1 MYGKEVI
8 MTRIENFIFNIFLDE
23 KIALNLKNLNIGM
36 FNDSKL
42 VKKMQETIAVKEKKY
57 ERDGIYD
64 IDNFLE
70 DITYEWLKL
79 SKSMEQKEEKN
90 MLNLYFYSYYYNLV
104 LKYINV
110 SFNKSESY
118 ITKKDLSWFI
128 YLKEQYQLT
137 T

>member
-1 MYGKEVI
+1 

>member
-1 MYGKEVI
+1 

-57 ERDGIYD
+57 ERDGIYN